1 MSVWNLVSKEYVVS
15 LHFFTNVPS
24 TSEVS
29 SVTWAAFRL
38 PAGSDKPI
46 FSSLSRKLLPPF
58 LDFALIAKSNVLVNT
73 FAMFGLKSKLF
84 VLMKLTFAL
93 SKA

>member
-1 MSVWNLVSKEYVVS
+1 MSLLIYLEKTVINKYF
-15 LHFFTNVPS
+15 FFTNVPS

-58 LDFALIAKSNVLVNT
+58 LDLALIAK
-73 FAMFGLKSKLF
+73 KLRISEHLCQ
-84 VLMKLTFAL
+84 VWPKKASCL
-93 SKA
+93 S